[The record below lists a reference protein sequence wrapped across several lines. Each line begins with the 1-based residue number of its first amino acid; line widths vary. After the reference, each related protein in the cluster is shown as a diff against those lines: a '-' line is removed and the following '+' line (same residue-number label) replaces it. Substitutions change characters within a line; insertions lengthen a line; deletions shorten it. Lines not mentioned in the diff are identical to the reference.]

1 LPVKSNICILD
12 LGTGEAFF
20 AIEVANL
27 FPDVKIVGIDIS
39 KNSIRDAKKNLK
51 RENLKENIEIKM
63 MDATGMSFKDQ
74 EFDMVIN
81 FTGLEDIHMTR
92 GKVGVEK
99 TFFEVNRVLKPQS
112 YFCHVIMP
120 PDQMETQ
127 AQKIEVAL
135 FSYICDATW
144 LNLKEY
150 EKLLERS
157 KFRLI
162 SRKIYYTGKKLT
174 SEQAKR
180 EIIFACKEAPKIYSI
195 KARSFDET
203 WDRFGKDI
211 EKYGLGHYS
220 RVVLQVAKKIG
231 EFQ

>member
-74 EFDMVIN
+74 V
-81 FTGLEDIHMTR
+81 
-92 GKVGVEK
+92 
-99 TFFEVNRVLKPQS
+99 
-112 YFCHVIMP
+112 
-120 PDQMETQ
+120 
-127 AQKIEVAL
+127 
-135 FSYICDATW
+135 SYICDATW